1 MTFNES
7 APFSILP
14 VKAAKAVDRELL
26 YIKMLLPPSSFP
38 SPFSPCPLSPPFPHS
53 GYFLPT
59 SPDLAADFLR
69 KVPKD
74 FHRLLAPALARP
86 WAQNRPRGLRSFFER
101 LFNWRGLRLLAF
113 WEGLCD
119 KPAHTMTSIF
129 PAANVA
135 GRIHVNDRRS
145 EPGNTR
151 LS

>member
-1 MTFNES
+1 M
-7 APFSILP
+7 ILILIKTPIP

-26 YIKMLLPPSSFP
+26 YMKMLLPPSFFP

-59 SPDLAADFLR
+59 SPDLAANFLR
-69 KVPKD
+69 KVPRD
-74 FHRLLAPALARP
+74 FHRLLATALARP
-86 WAQNRPRGLRSFFER
+86 WAQNRPRGLGSFFER

-113 WEGLCD
+113 WGGLRD

-129 PAANVA
+129 PAANPA
-135 GRIHVNDRRS
+135 GRKDVNDRRS